1 MRMLYILTTLFQ
13 VEGDVHHTLGYIA
26 SIFIDKII
34 QCHMNILP

>member
-13 VEGDVHHTLGYIA
+13 VEGDVHHTLGYID

-34 QCHMNILP
+34 ECHMNVLP